1 MPALTP
7 AARLRLWL
15 VQTGQGRTGFYSDS
29 RFWNG
34 SVPALPAPPVPP
46 ATWEATVG
54 YYAASDRIVP
64 AWQNPHVGGVIAD
77 GLYVT
82 C

>member
-34 SVPALPAPPVPP
+34 SVDRHCPRHLSRQLPGKQQSAITPPPTASFAPGR
-46 ATWEATVG
+46 TRTSEA
-54 YYAASDRIVP
+54 
-64 AWQNPHVGGVIAD
+64 
-77 GLYVT
+77 
-82 C
+82 